1 MLTQYDCWES
11 PTAAEVASA
20 LAANPSLFA
29 WQGYVPG
36 WGRPYGGGWSAQ
48 AAQAVMDAG
57 LGYLPLL
64 VPNSG
69 DAAQTP
75 QAPQGWDEA
84 VIFARHHVA
93 SGGELTVL
101 GLNVEAPWS
110 AADPAGWR
118 AAALAFAAACRRA
131 GVDSFPYG
139 SPSFL
144 ASLAV
149 GLAAP
154 SGIYGGVWPNGTNS
168 PYPLPSSP
176 AFIPGIPDSDW
187 AGPGQRIWQ
196 YQGGHSVP
204 GLSMQVDS
212 SVTTAEVAY
221 CRKISTPAPAPQPD
235 PKPQITV
242 LGPGTYTLPQ
252 GATIS
257 VN

>member
-20 LAANPSLFA
+20 LADNPSLFA
-29 WQGYVPG
+29 FQGYVPG

-69 DAAQTP
+69 YAAQTP
-75 QAPQGWDEA
+75 QTAQGWDEA
-84 VIFARHHVA
+84 VIFATHHVA
-93 SGGELTVL
+93 AGGGQLTIL
-101 GLNVEAPWS
+101 GLDVEASWS
-110 AADPAGWR
+110 AADPQGWR

-144 ASLAV
+144 ASLAAGAV
-149 GLAAP
+149 SP
-154 SGIYGGVWPNGTNS
+154 SGVYAGVWPGGA
-168 PYPLPSSP
+168 PPASP
-176 AFIPGIPDSDW
+176 AQIPGIPDSDW

-221 CRKISTPAPAPQPD
+221 CRRVQQPAPQPD
-235 PKPQITV
+235 PKPTVTV